1 MAWINGEWHDTK
13 SRGDNIEKLRKFIAP
28 RVRSY
33 AKLAAED
40 KVELKRYIDEFRRLN
55 TIHRGEY
62 DLLFFSYCYFGENL
76 NRDNNGNWI
85 PEFDESGLDLK
96 DSPESILEYAPEFH
110 NEICDIMN
118 VVSTKEVNRRIAVAA
133 PRSHAKSSFLSKA
146 FPIHEIVYRKRKY
159 IILISETPSVSSAN
173 LEWIKVQLQSNEK
186 LRRDFGPLLHIK
198 QQMNPKDNSAE
209 FIAWEDL
216 GEGKQKQLTL
226 VQAASSGQALRGR
239 NWNGNRPDL
248 IVCDD
253 LEDKRNTNTEQL
265 RQELKDWFRQVVIPL
280 GDPEGKKTAIV
291 FMGTTVHHDSLLI
304 DVMTRR
310 SDFEAK
316 RYQAIIEWP
325 KRMDLWEQCRQMY
338 TNREDPKASQN
349 AELFYIAHKAEMDEG
364 AEVLWPSVQPLYK
377 LMTKKWDDG
386 SKAFNTEYMN
396 NPIDEE
402 SMLFN
407 PETFKY
413 WTDNPHLKFNVS
425 KDYLKGYEI
434 FMGIDFAMGKER
446 GDFSAVT
453 VLARNPALDTY
464 YIIDSFGERIKP
476 NDFLKV
482 IIKKVIEYQPDKI
495 AAEAQMAQEFFV
507 DELKRALEGTG
518 YPARTRVKKI
528 NQRQKKELRI
538 EAMLPDIESGR
549 LQFARNHVLLL
560 EQLERYGSNTHDDL
574 PDSLEMA
581 LSIAKKGKKHIT
593 KKPSWF

>member
-1 MAWINGEWHDTK
+1 MGWINSEWHGEK
-13 SRGDNIEKLRKFIAP
+13 SRGEKIEKLRKYIAP
-28 RVRSY
+28 RVRNF
-33 AKLAAED
+33 AQLTADDKLD
-40 KVELKRYIDEFRRLN
+40 LKRYIDEFRRLSA
-55 TIHRGEY
+55 IHRGEY
-62 DLLFFSYCYFGENL
+62 DLLFFSYNWFGENL
-76 NRDNNGNWI
+76 NPDNNGNWI
-85 PEFDESGLDLK
+85 PEFDATGLDLL
-96 DSPESILEYAPEFH
+96 DQPESILKYAPEFH

-118 VVSTKEVNRRIAVAA
+118 VVSTKELNKRIAVAA

-173 LEWIKVQLQSNEK
+173 LEWIKTQLQHNEK

-216 GEGKQKQLTL
+216 GDGKQRQLTL

-291 FMGTTVHHDSLLI
+291 FMGTTVHHESLLI
-304 DVMTRR
+304 DVMNHR

-325 KRMDLWEQCRQMY
+325 KRMDLWEQCRQIY
-338 TNREDPKASQN
+338 VNREDPKAAQN
-349 AELFYIAHKAEMDEG
+349 AELFYIANKAEMDDG
-364 AEVLWPSVQPLYK
+364 AEVLWPTVQPLYK

-402 SMLFN
+402 SALFV
-407 PETFKY
+407 PENFTYWDGKKLPFKTF
-413 WTDNPHLKFNVS
+413 
-425 KDYLKGYEI
+425 DYY
-434 FMGIDFAMGKER
+434 MGIDFAMGKQR
-446 GDFSAVT
+446 GDYSAISV
-453 VLARNPALDTY
+453 VARNPETDTTY
-464 YIIDSFGERIKP
+464 VVDSFGERIKP
-476 NDFLKV
+476 NAFLDV
-482 IIKKVIEYQPDKI
+482 IVKMVRKYQPTAI
-495 AAEAQMAQEFFV
+495 AAESQMAQEFFV
-507 DELKRALEGTG
+507 DELTRALEGDG
-518 YPARTRVKKI
+518 YPARSRVKKVT
-528 NQRQKKELRI
+528 QRQKKQLRI

-549 LQFARNHVLLL
+549 IQFSRKHALLL
-560 EQLERYGSNTHDDL
+560 EQFERYGTNAHDDL

-581 LSIAKKGKKHIT
+581 VSIAKKGKRKIIN
-593 KKPSWF
+593 KPSWL

>member
-1 MAWINGEWHDTK
+1 MAYINGEWHDGK
-13 SRGDNIEKLRKFIAP
+13 SRGDKIEKLRKFIAP

-33 AKLAAED
+33 AKLTVDE
-40 KVELKRYIDEFRRLN
+40 KVDLKRYIDEFRRLKA
-55 TIHRGEY
+55 IHRGEH
-62 DLLFFSYCYFGENL
+62 DLLFFAYDYFGENL

-118 VVSTKEVNRRIAVAA
+118 VVSTEEVNRRIAVAA

-186 LRRDFGPLLHIK
+186 LRRDFGSLLHIK

-216 GEGKQKQLTL
+216 GDGKQKQLTL

-325 KRMDLWEQCRQMY
+325 KRMDLWEQCRQIY
-338 TNREDPKASQN
+338 TNREDKRASQN

-407 PETFKY
+407 PENFTY
-413 WTDNPHLKFNVS
+413 WDAKPLKF
-425 KDYLKGYEI
+425 KKFDYY
-434 FMGIDFAMGKER
+434 MGIDFAMGKQR
-446 GDFSAVT
+446 GDFSAISV
-453 VLARNPALDTY
+453 VAHNPETDAFY
-464 YIIDSFGERIKP
+464 VVDSFGERIKP

-482 IIKKVIEYQPDKI
+482 IVQKVQEYQPSKI

-507 DELKRALEGTG
+507 DELTKALEGTG

-528 NQRQKKELRI
+528 TQRQKKELRI

-549 LQFARNHVLLL
+549 IQFSRKHALLL
-560 EQLERYGSNTHDDL
+560 EQLERYGTNVNDDL